1 VSEAKYSVA
10 VAGPKVESFLHRL
23 LPLAGL
29 DVKFDIV
36 SGEAAHQDFET
47 PDLLVRFTGRDVEW
61 LLANKAEAM
70 LALEQLTM
78 EMLRM
83 SSDEHS
89 RICFDANDYR
99 LLRIE
104 ELRMSAASAAEKV
117 RKTRVPFQFNPM
129 NSRERRIIHLVLRD
143 HKDLR
148 SESLGQGPYRHVVIL
163 PADMPSLP
171 EPPHPTGPPMR
182 RPGGGG
188 GGYPSRSGPGGPGGG
203 GGRDRDGGRPP
214 FRGGSG
220 GGGGRDRRGPGGG
233 GGGNR
238 DRGPRRGPSQ

>member
-1 VSEAKYSVA
+1 MSEAKYSVA
-10 VAGPKVESFLHRL
+10 ETGPKVESFLKRV

-29 DVKFDIV
+29 DVTFEIV

-47 PDLLVRFTGRDVEW
+47 PDLLVRFSGRDVEW

-83 SSDEHS
+83 ASEEHS

-171 EPPHPTGPPMR
+171 EPPRPSGPPMR
-182 RPGGGG
+182 RPGG
-188 GGYPSRSGPGGPGGG
+188 PGGPPRG
-203 GGRDRDGGRPP
+203 DRPP
-214 FRGGSG
+214 FRGGGGDRGGRGGDRRG
-220 GGGGRDRRGPGGG
+220 GGGGFNRGGPGGG
-233 GGGNR
+233 DRRGGGGGPRR
-238 DRGPRRGPSQ
+238 DRGGNS

>member
-1 VSEAKYSVA
+1 VSDTKFSVSDT
-10 VAGPKVESFLHRL
+10 GPKVESFLNRL
-23 LPLAGL
+23 LPLAGF
-29 DVKFDIV
+29 DVMFDIV
-36 SGEAAHQDFET
+36 SGETVHKDFET
-47 PDLLVRFTGRDVEW
+47 PDLLVKFTGQDVDI

-104 ELRMSAASAAEKV
+104 ELRMSAAAAAEKV
-117 RKTRVPFQFNPM
+117 LKTRLPFQFNPM

-143 HKDLR
+143 YPELR
-148 SESLGQGPYRHVVIL
+148 SESIGQGQYRHAVVL
-163 PADMPSLP
+163 LADAPPLP
-171 EPPHPTGPPMR
+171 EPPRPAGPPVRRPGGFGAPGFGGDRGRGGPGGGGFNRGPGGAGDRGR

-188 GGYPSRSGPGGPGGG
+188 GFGNRGGG
-203 GGRDRDGGRPP
+203 GGSR
-214 FRGGSG
+214 RGG
-220 GGGGRDRRGPGGG
+220 
-233 GGGNR
+233 
-238 DRGPRRGPSQ
+238 

>member
-10 VAGPKVESFLHRL
+10 ETGPKVESFLNRV

-29 DVKFDIV
+29 DVKFEIV

-47 PDLLVRFTGRDVEW
+47 PDLLVRFSGRDVEW

-83 SSDEHS
+83 SSEEHS

-171 EPPHPTGPPMR
+171 EPPRPSGPPMR
-182 RPGGGG
+182 RPGG
-188 GGYPSRSGPGGPGGG
+188 PGGPPRG
-203 GGRDRDGGRPP
+203 DRPP
-214 FRGGSG
+214 FRGGGGGDRGGRGGDRRSG
-220 GGGGRDRRGPGGG
+220 GGGFNRGGPGGG
-233 GGGNR
+233 DRRGGGG
-238 DRGPRRGPSQ
+238 GPRRDRSGHS